1 MNTADPSLGP
11 PADNIVRSLVGAP
24 ITELAPI
31 RRGRN
36 SSVYRVRSRGSTF
49 ALKQYPS
56 RLDNAHDRL
65 TTEVDALRLMRQH
78 QLDAVPEVIALD
90 RDHGLVLL
98 SWIHGSP
105 ITAVNNFDVDQAVA
119 FLTAVHTLRQASAF
133 AEERH
138 AAEACLAGT
147 EIERQIAARLKKLQG
162 LPAAE
167 ESLHAFLHTSFR
179 PAFDRLITHA
189 RRRMCANGLDFDT
202 VLPQEQRSLVPSDF
216 GFHNALRRPDGTLA
230 FFDFEYFGWDD
241 PVKLTADVL
250 LHPGTLIML
259 PQHQRFRHAAE
270 CLYGH
275 DRTFRARL
283 NAFYP
288 LFGLRWA
295 LIVLNEFLPDC
306 WRRRVMAGARE
317 SWAVAKQKQ
326 LARAH
331 EYLSHLAAEEL
342 QGVTHGE

>member
-1 MNTADPSLGP
+1 MLSYARGFNLCPEA
-11 PADNIVRSLVGAP
+11 I
-24 ITELAPI
+24 PI
-31 RRGRN
+31 R
-36 SSVYRVRSRGSTF
+36 
-49 ALKQYPS
+49 
-56 RLDNAHDRL
+56 LDDAHDRL
-65 TTEVDALRLMRQH
+65 TTEVDALRLMKQH
-78 QLDAVPEVIALD
+78 QIEAVPEVIALD

-105 ITAVNNFDVDQAVA
+105 ITAVNNSDVDQAVA
-119 FLTAVHTLRQASAF
+119 FLTAVHTLRQASTF

-259 PQHQRFRHAAE
+259 PQHQRFCHAAE

-275 DRTFRARL
+275 DRL
-283 NAFYP
+283 S
-288 LFGLRWA
+288 
-295 LIVLNEFLPDC
+295 
-306 WRRRVMAGARE
+306 RE
-317 SWAVAKQKQ
+317 A
-326 LARAH
+326 
-331 EYLSHLAAEEL
+331 
-342 QGVTHGE
+342 